1 MTTRPAVT
9 LAALGLCAAL
19 WIGCGESE
27 PDTASAEV
35 LPALRVATL
44 AGDEVELQT
53 LVGDKPLLLWFWA
66 PW

>member
-1 MTTRPAVT
+1 MTMRRDVAR
-9 LAALGLCAAL
+9 AALGLCTAL
-19 WIGCGESE
+19 WIGCGGE
-27 PDTASAEV
+27 PETASPET

-53 LVGDKPLLLWFWA
+53 LAADQPLLLWFWA